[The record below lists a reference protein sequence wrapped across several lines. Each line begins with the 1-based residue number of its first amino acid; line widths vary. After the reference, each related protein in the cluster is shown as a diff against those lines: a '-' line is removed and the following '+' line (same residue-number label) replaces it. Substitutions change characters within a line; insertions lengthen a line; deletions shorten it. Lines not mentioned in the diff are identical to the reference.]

1 MGAPVTR
8 RAATAPD
15 DAIRALYARLD
26 DLARAAARGELVVTD
41 FLTPRERKYATAY
54 LSSRNSEGTACMRGG
69 YDGAER
75 VRAVLLPD
83 YVAGLVPADD
93 GEDVEDALRVAGFS
107 ELADGVRDTTA
118 ALKITGSGY
127 RELTHRDYLGSV
139 LGLGLERDAV
149 GDIQVADEHTAYL
162 IAKGEIAEFLLQNL
176 TKVASDTV
184 KVTLLSGGEV
194 VPICRRTQAISDT
207 VASERLDCVVA
218 ALANL
223 SRDKAQTAVRSGLVE
238 MDYETAEDCDEIV
251 TPPCVISIRGIG
263 KFHVTAFDGE
273 TRKGRVK
280 LRAEKYI

>member
-1 MGAPVTR
+1 MGAL
-8 RAATAPD
+8 AARWAGVAPD
-15 DAIRALYARLD
+15 DTIRALYARLD
-26 DLARAAARGELVVTD
+26 DLIGAADRGELVATG
-41 FLTPRERKYATAY
+41 FLTPRERKYADAY
-54 LSSRNSEGTACMRGG
+54 LSARMSEGTACMCGG

-83 YVAGLVPADD
+83 YVAGIVPANEGRDM
-93 GEDVEDALRVAGFS
+93 ENMLRSVGLS
-107 ELADGVRDTTA
+107 ELADGVSDMAVAIR
-118 ALKITGSGY
+118 ITGSGY

-184 KVTLLSGGEV
+184 KVTLLSDGQA
-194 VPICRRTQAISDT
+194 VPICRRTQAITDT

-238 MDYETAEDCDEIV
+238 LDYETAEDCDEIV
-251 TPPCVISIRGIG
+251 APPCVISIRGIG

-273 TRKGRVK
+273 TRKGRVR

>member
-8 RAATAPD
+8 RAAPD

-26 DLARAAARGELVVTD
+26 DLARAAERGELVATD
-41 FLTPRERKYATAY
+41 FLTPRERKYAEGY
-54 LSSRNSEGTACMRGG
+54 LSSRICEGTACVTGG
-69 YDGAER
+69 YGGAER

-83 YVAGLVPADD
+83 YVAGLVPDCGGD
-93 GEDVEDALRVAGFS
+93 GMEDALRAAGLD
-107 ELADGVRDTTA
+107 ELADGVRDIA
-118 ALKITGSGY
+118 VALKIVGSGY

-149 GDIQVADEHTAYL
+149 GDIQVVDGHTAYL
-162 IAKGEIAEFLLQNL
+162 VAKGEIADFLLQNL
-176 TKVASDTV
+176 TKVATDTV
-184 KVTLLSGGEV
+184 RVTSLADGET
-194 VPICRRTQAISDT
+194 VPICRRTQAINDT

-238 MDYETAEDCDEIV
+238 LDYEPVEDCDEIV
-251 TPPCVISIRGIG
+251 TTPAVISIRGIG
-263 KFHVTAFDGE
+263 KFNVVAFDGE
-273 TRKGRVK
+273 TRKGRVR